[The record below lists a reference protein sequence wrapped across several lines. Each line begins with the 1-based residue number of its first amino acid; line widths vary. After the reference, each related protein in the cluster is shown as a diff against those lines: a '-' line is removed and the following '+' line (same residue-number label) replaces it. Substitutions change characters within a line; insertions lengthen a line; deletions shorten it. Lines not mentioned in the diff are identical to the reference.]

1 MSKFQMIF
9 CWLNDFR
16 RSQIQNKKWVHI
28 VVSTVF
34 VFASPSDYI
43 HRMQYFCI
51 LEMLSDYFHLDIVLQ
66 IIQLTNKWIEL
77 LFQFLILLENTFDNI
92 YSFVN
97 VIKYLI
103 LQVKIDILLLP
114 PLDFSLNLHNN
125 IACLFD
131 IF

>member
-1 MSKFQMIF
+1 
-9 CWLNDFR
+9 
-16 RSQIQNKKWVHI
+16 
-28 VVSTVF
+28 
-34 VFASPSDYI
+34 
-43 HRMQYFCI
+43 
-51 LEMLSDYFHLDIVLQ
+51 MLSDYFHLDIVLQ
-66 IIQLTNKWIEL
+66 IIQLTKKLIEL

-92 YSFVN
+92 YSFIN